1 MDTDSFVYYIE
12 TEDYYKDI
20 APHVKNK
27 FDTSNYS
34 KDCGL
39 PLEIGK
45 NKKTPGMMKDELGGR
60 IMTNFV
66 TLGSKVYSYKE
77 LFGEELKKCKGVK
90 RCVVAKDMKYDDYT
104 KCLFDKVIINRKQM
118 TFKSVNHVIN
128 TIETDKI
135 ALNPNDDKRIICE
148 DGINTLARGH
158 YKLAPSA

>member
-12 TEDYYKDI
+12 TEDVYNDF
-20 APHVKNK
+20 APHVKK
-27 FDTSNYS
+27 HFDTSGFS

-39 PLEIGK
+39 PLEIGV
-45 NKKTPGMMKDELGGR
+45 NKKVVGKMKDELGGK
-60 IMTNFV
+60 IMTHFA
-66 TLGSKVYSYKE
+66 TLGSKVYSYKT
-77 LFGEELKKCKGVK
+77 LSGEELKKCKGVK
-90 RCVVAKDMKYDDYT
+90 RCVVDKELEHDDYT

-118 TFKSVNHVIN
+118 TFKSDNHVIH

-158 YKLAPSA
+158 YKIPPSA